1 MKIQN
6 KLVLGASSLVTIAL
20 LITSITIGYSAA
32 KQSKEVLSEVAFKD
46 MVAIAGMNKKAI
58 EEYFEEIKHQ
68 IQIMSVDPKV
78 IEHTYVLR
86 QAYYGYNEDA
96 EGLPDANT
104 QKKAVKDYYQNQ
116 FNKKYQ
122 AVNGQSI
129 DIENIISQLDPNT
142 IALQYQYIAANKNPL
157 GSKDALDHIK
167 DTSLYSDTHAEL
179 HPHTRNFLNRFGF
192 YDIFIADA
200 ETGHILYSVYKELD
214 YATSLID
221 GPYANTGIGEV
232 FRQAAK
238 ATDVEDT
245 YLVDFST
252 YTPSYEAAASFIAS
266 PIYAG
271 KEKIGVL
278 IFQMPVSKINQIMTH
293 YENWEEFGLGKT
305 GETLLI
311 GQDKTPRSTSR
322 QLVEN
327 KAEFLSLI
335 QTNNLVDDE
344 ALNRIDHLGSN
355 MLQQVIDNP
364 AVTAALNGE
373 KGHTSYKKYTGK
385 NVLAAYEPIEVMGQK
400 WVMLGEIN
408 TAEATAPQ
416 KKLISEITFITVAI
430 LLVATALVIAC
441 VIVFSRTLVKPLNQT
456 IDVMQ
461 DLSAG
466 DGDLTARLNS
476 HGNDEIS
483 VLSGCFNTFIEKI
496 QSLMVQVEHEAS
508 VLTNTSSVMIEATT
522 DNKSGAQKQQ
532 DATQAVSLSM
542 NEMSIAARE
551 VAESASSAEQAANTA
566 SDVATEGANIVE
578 TTTNSI
584 QKLATNVEDAV
595 SIIQELEAT
604 SENIGSV
611 VGVINSIAEQT
622 NLLALNAAIEAAR
635 AGEQGRGFAVV
646 ADEVRALASRTQES
660 TLEINNIIEQLQKN
674 ANSAVGIMNS
684 GHEAVGICV
693 DEAEKAKRSLHSIL
707 EQVTDIT
714 NMNLR
719 IATSAE
725 EQSAVGSS
733 MNDNISEIDT
743 LAASNANSASTVLN
757 KSEEINHAINTLN
770 TVLKQFKL
778 R

>member
-6 KLVLGASSLVTIAL
+6 KLVIGASSLVTIAL

-32 KQSKEVLSEVAFKD
+32 KQSKDVLSEVAFKD
-46 MVAIAGMNKKAI
+46 MVAITGMNKKAI
-58 EEYFEEIKHQ
+58 QEYFEEIKHQ
-68 IQIMSVDPKV
+68 VQIMSVDPKV

-86 QAYYGYNEDA
+86 QAYYGYYEDA
-96 EGLPDANT
+96 EGLPDINK

-122 AVNGQSI
+122 TINGTSI
-129 DIENIISQLDPNT
+129 DIDKIINQLDPNT
-142 IALQYQYIAANKNPL
+142 IALQYQYIASNKNPL
-157 GSKDALDHIK
+157 GNKDALDHIK
-167 DTSLYSDTHAEL
+167 DTTLYSDTHAQL

-221 GPYANTGIGEV
+221 GPYAETGIGEA

-238 ATDVEDT
+238 ATSVEAVS
-245 YLVDFST
+245 LIDFAP

-266 PIYAG
+266 PIYSG
-271 KEKIGVL
+271 NEKIGVL
-278 IFQMPVSKINQIMTH
+278 IFQMPVSKINDIMTH
-293 YENWEEFGLGKT
+293 YGRWEDFGLGLT

-311 GQDKTPRSTSR
+311 GSDKTPRSTSR
-322 QLVEN
+322 QLIEN
-327 KAEFLSLI
+327 KAEFLSLLDRK
-335 QTNNLVDDE
+335 NLVDQTT
-344 ALNRIDHLGSN
+344 LNRIDELDSN
-355 MLQQVIDNP
+355 MLQQTFDNP
-364 AVTAALNGE
+364 AITAALKGE
-373 KGHTSYKKYTGK
+373 KGHTSYKKYTGNK
-385 NVLAAYEPIEVMGQK
+385 VLAAYEPLEIMGQK
-400 WVMLGEIN
+400 WVILGETN

-416 KKLISEITFITVAI
+416 KKLISEITFISVAI
-430 LLVATALVIAC
+430 LLIVIAAVIAC

-456 IDVMQ
+456 INVMQ

-476 HGNDEIS
+476 HRSDEIGI
-483 VLSGCFNTFIEKI
+483 LSGCFNTFIEKI
-496 QSLMVQVEHEAS
+496 QSLMLQVEQEAL
-508 VLTNTSSVMIEATT
+508 VLTSTSSVMAEATT
-522 DNKSGAQKQQ
+522 DNKNGAEKQQ
-532 DATQAVSLSM
+532 DATKAVSLSM

-551 VAESASSAEQAANTA
+551 VAESASSAEQAASTA
-566 SDVATEGANIVE
+566 SEVATEGASIVE
-578 TTTNSI
+578 TTTDSI

-595 SIIQELEAT
+595 NIIQELEAT

-693 DEAEKAKRSLHSIL
+693 DEAEKAKQSLHSIL

-725 EQSAVGSS
+725 EQSAVGTS
-733 MNDNISEIDT
+733 MNNNISEIDT

-757 KSEEINHAINTLN
+757 KSEEINNAINTLN
-770 TVLKQFKL
+770 NVLKQFKL